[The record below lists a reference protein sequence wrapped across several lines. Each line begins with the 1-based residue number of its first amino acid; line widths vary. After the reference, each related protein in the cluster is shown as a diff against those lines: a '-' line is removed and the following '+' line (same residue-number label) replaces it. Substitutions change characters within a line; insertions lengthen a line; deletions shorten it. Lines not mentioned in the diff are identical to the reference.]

1 MFLTSQPRSF
11 LPFSFTQ
18 LKLLKVVLKNLAD
31 PAKAQDPKYRQ
42 LKLDNEKIRAKLVVY
57 PQAMNYLRALGFV
70 ESKDETGAPIIRIE
84 TVDSNAMD
92 ASFQEV
98 AQALDLIAP
107 PVSNKKA
114 KIVGEDPLN
123 KLTGKQKSRI
133 LMEEKERLDR
143 EKAKEVRKHN
153 VAMIKQDKYVR
164 ENDPN
169 WQSGVSA
176 AAAKNGSGISTFR
189 DKYGENDE

>member
-1 MFLTSQPRSF
+1 
-11 LPFSFTQ
+11 
-18 LKLLKVVLKNLAD
+18 LLKVVLKNLAD
-31 PAKAQDPKYRQ
+31 PVKAQDPKYRQ

-70 ESKDETGAPIIRIE
+70 ETKDEETGSPIIRIE
-84 TVDSNAMD
+84 MVDSNVMET
-92 ASFQEV
+92 SFQEV
-98 AQALDLIAP
+98 VQALDLISP
-107 PVSNKKA
+107 PVVESTNKKA
-114 KIVGEDPLN
+114 KLDDPLN

-133 LMEEKERLDR
+133 LMEEKERLER
-143 EKAKEVRKHN
+143 QKAKEVRKQN